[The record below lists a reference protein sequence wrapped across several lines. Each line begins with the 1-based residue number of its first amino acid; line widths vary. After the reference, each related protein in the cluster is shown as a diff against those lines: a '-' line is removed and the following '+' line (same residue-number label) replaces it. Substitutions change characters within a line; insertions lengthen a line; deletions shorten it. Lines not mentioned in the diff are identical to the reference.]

1 MKAHTNGFKENIRS
15 LGRELN
21 SIISYTVN
29 GVDYELGN
37 NMLNSVTPHYEG
49 SILKSVM
56 KQLDIDSNVEIP
68 LETEINYQLGVKV
81 DNDYEYLDFGNYIVY
96 SVEKQEDTR
105 SYKIVAYDKM
115 LYSMKTYEQMSIT
128 YPITI
133 HDYIAA
139 ICDHLNLTFKNEGE
153 TFVNYDKQIANE
165 LYIDEDGNVLEYTF
179 RDVLDQLA
187 EVTAS
192 TICIN
197 EDDELE
203 IRYIDKNI
211 LPAEYTQVD
220 YIQSTGTQWIDTDY
234 KINDNC
240 TAKFTY
246 EYISGNAV
254 SGVYNGGNSDL
265 YIGIVRANTGNF
277 NYRYGSVFYG
287 DADVVTNTKYEIEV
301 SLKRNNQSLKIN
313 GNVIATST
321 NSSVITNN
329 RNCYIFSINNLTTVN
344 NLVGKL
350 YNFQIYNGEQL
361 VRDFI
366 PCYRNPDNEVG
377 LYDIVNDVFYTNQGT
392 GQFTYGNE
400 KFDIIDERFLK
411 DVNVNF
417 GEKCGPINTIVF
429 SRSAGSDKIALSN
442 PVDLPDDEK
451 IAIEISDNQIINFN
465 NRDIFL
471 QEILDQLYGLEYY
484 INDFT
489 STGICYYDLCDKYNI
504 QVGNVTYPCIM
515 LNDEINITQ
524 GLQESIYCDAL
535 DGSDTDYTKVNK
547 TDRAISQT
555 NLIVDKQGRTIDGL
569 VYDMHDVNGVV
580 NENYTRI
587 TQSINQINT
596 NIQTAGGVNLLLNS
610 VMFAH
615 NDDGI
620 DNWTTSGQGTIDIS
634 DSPASVLAGGIS
646 GHVFVLNNLIAKQR
660 INVKIDNDEIP
671 EEEKVYYTFS
681 TKIKKNINGTCYVKI
696 YNNNEEHIINI
707 NQGENP
713 YFADYEI
720 NSLLPKDNYYDIE
733 FYGSAGSDATF
744 TDNMFTIGTY
754 KKQWTQASG
763 EIMNTQV
770 NLGINGV
777 NIKSSVNE
785 GTETVI
791 TPFEFSGYSNVNGVR
806 TKVFTLNGDTT
817 EVEKIKVRKQISM
830 PPLKIVP
837 ITTGSRQGWA
847 FVPTE
852 EGY

>member
-1 MKAHTNGFKENIRS
+1 MKAHTSEFKENIKS
-15 LGRELN
+15 LGRELS
-21 SIISYTVN
+21 SIISYEVN
-29 GVDYELGN
+29 GVDYELSN

-56 KQLDIDSNVEIP
+56 KQLDIDSNLEIP
-68 LETEINYQLGVKV
+68 LGTEINYKLGVKV
-81 DNDYEYLDFGNYIVY
+81 GNDYEYLDFGNYIVY
-96 SVEKQEDTR
+96 SYEIQEDTK
-105 SYKIVAYDKM
+105 SCKIVAYDKM
-115 LYSMKTYEQMSIT
+115 LYSMKSYEQMNIT

-133 HDYIAA
+133 HDYIVA

-203 IRYIDKNI
+203 VRYLNDTVGKNLFDKNNANI
-211 LPAEYTQVD
+211 LNT
-220 YIQSTGTQWIDTDY
+220 YI
-234 KINDNC
+234 N
-240 TAKFTY
+240 
-246 EYISGNAV
+246 
-254 SGVYNGGNSDL
+254 
-265 YIGIVRANTGNF
+265 
-277 NYRYGSVFYG
+277 
-287 DADVVTNTKYEIEV
+287 TNTKTIV
-301 SLKRNNQSLKIN
+301 LNPNAR
-313 GNVIATST
+313 T
-321 NSSVITNN
+321 
-329 RNCYIFSINNLTTVN
+329 
-344 NLVGKL
+344 L
-350 YNFQIYNGEQL
+350 Y
-361 VRDFI
+361 I
-366 PCYRNPDNEVG
+366 PCSSNTEYTVQKVAGRRFCVISTTELPANNVVG
-377 LYDIVNDVFYTNQGT
+377 TVQVYNHTASSLTITTGTNDKYLCVFYYLSSADTITEQEILDSIQIERGST
-392 GQFTYGNE
+392 ATEYEEFGLDEINE
-400 KFDIIDERFLK
+400 QFLK

-417 GEKCGPINTIVF
+417 GEKYGPINTVVF
-429 SRSAGSDKIALSN
+429 ARSAGSDKIALSN
-442 PVDLPDDEK
+442 PVNLPDDEK

-524 GLQESIYCDAL
+524 GLQESVYCDPL
-535 DGSDTDYTKVNK
+535 DGSETDYTKVDK

-587 TQSINQINT
+587 TQSIDQINT
-596 NIQTAGGVNLLLNS
+596 NIQTAGGINMLLNS

-615 NDDGI
+615 NDDSI
-620 DNWTTSGQGTIDIS
+620 DHWTTSGQGTIDIS
-634 DSPASVLAGGIS
+634 DSSASVLAGGIS
-646 GHVFVLNNLIAKQR
+646 GHVFVLNDLTTKQR
-660 INVKIDNDEIP
+660 INVKLDDDTIP
-671 EEEKVYYTFS
+671 EDEKVYYTFS
-681 TKIKKNINGTCYVKI
+681 TKIKKDINGTCYAKI
-696 YNNNEEHIINI
+696 YNSNEEYIINI
-707 NQGENP
+707 GQGESP

-720 NSLLPKDNYYDIE
+720 TSLLPRDTYYDIE
-733 FYGSAGSDATF
+733 FYGSAGSNATF

-770 NLGINGV
+770 NIGINGV

-817 EVEKIKVRKQISM
+817 EVEKIKVRKQMSM

-852 EGY
+852 EEY